1 VTHDDS
7 KPTDDDTS
15 TANDATTVADASPPA
30 DTASASPNAEPPRA
44 GEVPENEPDGAD
56 DPRSRKERVLH
67 TRVPGVLED
76 ELKRLATSLRV
87 PVSNVVRA
95 ILEDAVEAA
104 DRVSRRTEGGIRGWS
119 DRIAEERVRLRERV
133 VPPRP
138 APASSEPSPQRAPAS
153 QPTHATH
160 AESIAP
166 VAPLAGV
173 LGFQQIYL
181 ATAASCVL
189 CGRALAAG
197 DEAFLGIRE
206 THGPRV
212 LVGRECLP
220 GRAAPASHEP

>member
-7 KPTDDDTS
+7 KPPTDD
-15 TANDATTVADASPPA
+15 TAAAAPTAPSPPA
-30 DTASASPNAEPPRA
+30 NAAPE
-44 GEVPENEPDGAD
+44 GEHEGAD

-138 APASSEPSPQRAPAS
+138 IVAPAPGEAAAQPAATQPPAPAEFA
-153 QPTHATH
+153 P
-160 AESIAP
+160 P

-173 LGFQQIYL
+173 LGFQPLFL
-181 ATAASCVL
+181 ATATRCVL
-189 CGRALAAG
+189 CGRALEAG

-206 THGPRV
+206 TSGPRV

-220 GRAAPASHEP
+220 GRAAPGSASSSFEP

>member
-7 KPTDDDTS
+7 KPTADDT
-15 TANDATTVADASPPA
+15 TPAADASPSA
-30 DTASASPNAEPPRA
+30 NTASSSPNAEPPRA
-44 GEVPENEPDGAD
+44 DEMPGDEPEATD

-138 APASSEPSPQRAPAS
+138 TPAPSESSPQRAPAS
-153 QPTHATH
+153 QPAPSTR
-160 AESIAP
+160 AESTAP

-173 LGFQQIYL
+173 LGFQQIFL
-181 ATAASCVL
+181 ATAAHCVL

-206 THGPRV
+206 TPGPRV

-220 GRAAPASHEP
+220 GRAAPTSHEP

>member
-7 KPTDDDTS
+7 KPPADDTA
-15 TANDATTVADASPPA
+15 TAPGASPSENAASAFPTAERPRADEAPEDEADA
-30 DTASASPNAEPPRA
+30 
-44 GEVPENEPDGAD
+44 AD
-56 DPRSRKERVLH
+56 DARSRKERVLH

-138 APASSEPSPQRAPAS
+138 VVAPTRADVTTQESAPSAPPAPAP
-153 QPTHATH
+153 
-160 AESIAP
+160 P

-173 LGFQQIYL
+173 LGFQPLFL
-181 ATAASCVL
+181 ATSAHCVL
-189 CGRALAAG
+189 CGRALEAG

-206 THGPRV
+206 TPGPRV

-220 GRAAPASHEP
+220 GRAAPTSHEP